1 MAPWRIRA
9 TMDEIHVA
17 RRYAGHPTIFS
28 VRLHHGGQ
36 FTKFPGRKYI
46 KGKQNYV
53 DLLDIDTFSIHDID
67 EMMEEL
73 GHIDSDETLLYYHFL
88 RPFGDLDF
96 GLFALGSDQ
105 DVHHLGT
112 YVANHKV
119 IDVYIE
125 HGKTNL
131 HTYSMSPNPSK
142 VKIVE
147 IKEPPACS
155 KQLFLEWND
164 SPIEHES
171 VPDLT
176 EVENDSHLDKEPSL
190 VDHIEFEMNVENED
204 DYDGSGHNNGSG
216 NDEFDDDSESEDSDF
231 FIDED
236 NLIHDVDVDMKDFHM
251 NIDKDVEWVGGS
263 SESNVPEDTQQ
274 GDLEVINTE
283 VLLSGSSSDEAND
296 GKRRKTIRAI
306 HRAYEND
313 AALVSEPFYIFQ
325 TFSSSKDFKT
335 QVKLHSIRTRREIQL
350 EKNDKNR
357 VRFVCKGTIPNL
369 ATNEEEK
376 CPWVIYCSKWKR
388 DIDWMVKTYT
398 KEHRCLQTRKVKACD
413 YKFLSEHIVQV
424 IETNPKIPIRA
435 LREQLQ
441 REYQMDI
448 SHMKTFR
455 AKQQAL
461 KHVQGDYASQ
471 YRLLRDYVLEV
482 QARNPDTTVKIDVE
496 SEANPTVETRTFRR
510 IYVCIGALKRGFAA
524 GRRDFLGLDGAFVKG
539 PYPGQVLSAVALDG
553 NNGIYPLA
561 YAVVESETLNSWT
574 WFLSNLGD
582 DLGLGTNSN
591 FTFMSDRQK
600 GLLPAIATLFPCAE
614 HRYCLRHIHDN
625 MKKNWRGKVFKD
637 LLWECATTSN
647 VQHFHQAMEK
657 LKKLN
662 NDAYE
667 WLKQIPPQSWARSH
681 FTAFNSKIEDGRDA
695 PIINCIEFIREY
707 IMKKIVK
714 VDKEIQKVV
723 GPLTPTATTILDNI
737 KSKAEQYVATF
748 CGAGK
753 YQVAGPWQDQC
764 IVDVGQQS
772 CTCKRWELTGIPC
785 KHGVA
790 AIWDMGRN
798 DKDVGIPESFVH
810 PCYWLSS
817 WKEMYSFKVSP
828 INGRSMWEKSA
839 IPTTLLPPKHRVPI
853 GRPKKKRTI
862 SIVEKEDFVRGN
874 TASRAHRSVTCTK
887 CNNVGHNARTCK
899 GQRPIVGGGGG
910 QSQVKGKGKGKATT

>member
-9 TMDEIHVA
+9 TMDEIDVA

-105 DVHHLGT
+105 DVHHL
-112 YVANHKV
+112 
-119 IDVYIE
+119 
-125 HGKTNL
+125 
-131 HTYSMSPNPSK
+131 
-142 VKIVE
+142 
-147 IKEPPACS
+147 
-155 KQLFLEWND
+155 
-164 SPIEHES
+164 
-171 VPDLT
+171 DLT

-296 GKRRKTIRAI
+296 
-306 HRAYEND
+306 
-313 AALVSEPFYIFQ
+313 
-325 TFSSSKDFKT
+325 
-335 QVKLHSIRTRREIQL
+335 
-350 EKNDKNR
+350 
-357 VRFVCKGTIPNL
+357 
-369 ATNEEEK
+369 
-376 CPWVIYCSKWKR
+376 
-388 DIDWMVKTYT
+388 
-398 KEHRCLQTRKVKACD
+398 
-413 YKFLSEHIVQV
+413 EHIVQV

-681 FTAFNSKIEDGRDA
+681 FTGRAHCDALTNNLCEAFNSKIEDGRDA

-714 VDKEIQKVV
+714 VDKCDNRKFWSIQSQ
-723 GPLTPTATTILDNI
+723 I
-737 KSKAEQYVATF
+737 KSTSQT
-748 CGAGK
+748 
-753 YQVAGPWQDQC
+753 
-764 IVDVGQQS
+764 GQ
-772 CTCKRWELTGIPC
+772 L
-785 KHGVA
+785 
-790 AIWDMGRN
+790 N
-798 DKDVGIPESFVH
+798 
-810 PCYWLSS
+810 
-817 WKEMYSFKVSP
+817 
-828 INGRSMWEKSA
+828 
-839 IPTTLLPPKHRVPI
+839 
-853 GRPKKKRTI
+853 
-862 SIVEKEDFVRGN
+862 
-874 TASRAHRSVTCTK
+874 
-887 CNNVGHNARTCK
+887 
-899 GQRPIVGGGGG
+899 
-910 QSQVKGKGKGKATT
+910 

>member
-9 TMDEIHVA
+9 TMDEIDVA
-17 RRYAGHPTIFS
+17 HRYVGHPMIFS

-53 DLLDIDTFSIHDID
+53 DLLDIDTFAIHDID

-88 RPFGDLDF
+88 RPFGNLDF

-112 YVANHKV
+112 FVANHKL

-131 HTYSMSPNPSK
+131 HTYSMSPNLSK

-176 EVENDSHLDKEPSL
+176 EVKNDSHLDKEPSL

-236 NLIHDVDVDMKDFHM
+236 NLIHDVDVDMKDLHM

-306 HRAYEND
+306 QRAYEND
-313 AALVSEPFYIFQ
+313 AALVSETFYIFQ

-398 KEHRCLQTRKVKACD
+398 KEHRCLQTRKVKACH

-455 AKQQAL
+455 EKQQAL

-482 QARNPDTTVKIDVE
+482 QARNPDTTVKFDVE
-496 SEANPTVETRTFRR
+496 SEANPTVETRTFKR
-510 IYVCIGALKRGFAA
+510 IYVCIGALKRGFAV

-539 PYPGQVLSAVALDG
+539 PYPGQVLSVVALDG

-561 YAVVESETLNSWT
+561 YVVVESETLNSWT

-582 DLGLGTNSN
+582 GLGRAHCDALTNN
-591 FTFMSDRQK
+591 
-600 GLLPAIATLFPCAE
+600 LCE
-614 HRYCLRHIHDN
+614 
-625 MKKNWRGKVFKD
+625 
-637 LLWECATTSN
+637 
-647 VQHFHQAMEK
+647 
-657 LKKLN
+657 
-662 NDAYE
+662 
-667 WLKQIPPQSWARSH
+667 
-681 FTAFNSKIEDGRDA
+681 AFNSKIEDGRDA

-723 GPLTPTATTILDNI
+723 GPLTPTATTILDKI

-772 CTCKRWELTGIPC
+772 CTCKRWELTGITR

-874 TASRAHRSVTCTK
+874 TTSRAHRSVTCTK
-887 CNNVGHNARTCK
+887 CNNVSHNARTCK
-899 GQRPIVGGGGG
+899 GQRPIIGGGGG

>member
-9 TMDEIHVA
+9 TMDEIDVA

-67 EMMEEL
+67 EIMEEL

-112 YVANHKV
+112 YVANHKL

-190 VDHIEFEMNVENED
+190 VDHIEFEMNVENDD
-204 DYDGSGHNNGSG
+204 DYDGSGYNNGSG

-251 NIDKDVEWVGGS
+251 NIDKDVEW
-263 SESNVPEDTQQ
+263 
-274 GDLEVINTE
+274 LEVLLKVMYLKIHNK

-306 HRAYEND
+306 QRAYEND

-448 SHMKTFR
+448 LHMKTFR

-461 KHVQGDYASQ
+461 KHVQGDYVSQ

-539 PYPGQVLSAVALDG
+539 PYPGQVLSAVALD
-553 NNGIYPLA
+553 
-561 YAVVESETLNSWT
+561 ETLNSWT

-600 GLLPAIATLFPCAE
+600 GLLSAIATLFLCAE

-625 MKKNWRGKVFKD
+625 MKKNWRGK
-637 LLWECATTSN
+637 N
-647 VQHFHQAMEK
+647 
-657 LKKLN
+657 LN

-667 WLKQIPPQSWARSH
+667 WLKRIPPQSWARSH
-681 FTAFNSKIEDGRDA
+681 FTGRAHCDALTNNLCEAFNSKIEDGRDA
-695 PIINCIEFIREY
+695 PIINCIDAPES
-707 IMKKIVK
+707 
-714 VDKEIQKVV
+714 
-723 GPLTPTATTILDNI
+723 PLTPTATTILDKI

-817 WKEMYSFKVSP
+817 WKKMYSFKVSP

-874 TASRAHRSVTCTK
+874 TASRAHRSVTCMK

>member
-9 TMDEIHVA
+9 TMDEIDVA

-263 SESNVPEDTQQ
+263 SET
-274 GDLEVINTE
+274 
-283 VLLSGSSSDEAND
+283 
-296 GKRRKTIRAI
+296 
-306 HRAYEND
+306 
-313 AALVSEPFYIFQ
+313 
-325 TFSSSKDFKT
+325 
-335 QVKLHSIRTRREIQL
+335 
-350 EKNDKNR
+350 
-357 VRFVCKGTIPNL
+357 
-369 ATNEEEK
+369 
-376 CPWVIYCSKWKR
+376 
-388 DIDWMVKTYT
+388 
-398 KEHRCLQTRKVKACD
+398 
-413 YKFLSEHIVQV
+413 
-424 IETNPKIPIRA
+424 
-435 LREQLQ
+435 
-441 REYQMDI
+441 
-448 SHMKTFR
+448 
-455 AKQQAL
+455 
-461 KHVQGDYASQ
+461 
-471 YRLLRDYVLEV
+471 
-482 QARNPDTTVKIDVE
+482 
-496 SEANPTVETRTFRR
+496 
-510 IYVCIGALKRGFAA
+510 

-539 PYPGQVLSAVALDG
+539 PYPGQVLSAVALD
-553 NNGIYPLA
+553 
-561 YAVVESETLNSWT
+561 
-574 WFLSNLGD
+574 
-582 DLGLGTNSN
+582 GLGTNSN

-681 FTAFNSKIEDGRDA
+681 FTGRAHCDALTNNMCEAFNSKIEDGRDA

-772 CTCKRWELTGIPC
+772 CTCKRWELIGIPC

-862 SIVEKEDFVRGN
+862 SIVKR
-874 TASRAHRSVTCTK
+874 
-887 CNNVGHNARTCK
+887 RTLLEETQHQ
-899 GQRPIVGGGGG
+899 GPID
-910 QSQVKGKGKGKATT
+910 Q

>member
-1 MAPWRIRA
+1 
-9 TMDEIHVA
+9 
-17 RRYAGHPTIFS
+17 
-28 VRLHHGGQ
+28 
-36 FTKFPGRKYI
+36 
-46 KGKQNYV
+46 
-53 DLLDIDTFSIHDID
+53 
-67 EMMEEL
+67 
-73 GHIDSDETLLYYHFL
+73 
-88 RPFGDLDF
+88 
-96 GLFALGSDQ
+96 
-105 DVHHLGT
+105 
-112 YVANHKV
+112 
-119 IDVYIE
+119 
-125 HGKTNL
+125 
-131 HTYSMSPNPSK
+131 
-142 VKIVE
+142 
-147 IKEPPACS
+147 
-155 KQLFLEWND
+155 
-164 SPIEHES
+164 
-171 VPDLT
+171 
-176 EVENDSHLDKEPSL
+176 
-190 VDHIEFEMNVENED
+190 
-204 DYDGSGHNNGSG
+204 
-216 NDEFDDDSESEDSDF
+216 
-231 FIDED
+231 
-236 NLIHDVDVDMKDFHM
+236 M

-313 AALVSEPFYIFQ
+313 AAL
-325 TFSSSKDFKT
+325 
-335 QVKLHSIRTRREIQL
+335 
-350 EKNDKNR
+350 
-357 VRFVCKGTIPNL
+357 G
-369 ATNEEEK
+369 
-376 CPWVIYCSKWKR
+376 
-388 DIDWMVKTYT
+388 
-398 KEHRCLQTRKVKACD
+398 KA
-413 YKFLSEHIVQV
+413 
-424 IETNPKIPIRA
+424 
-435 LREQLQ
+435 
-441 REYQMDI
+441 
-448 SHMKTFR
+448 
-455 AKQQAL
+455 QAL

-539 PYPGQVLSAVALDG
+539 PYLGQVLSVVALDG

-561 YAVVESETLNSWT
+561 YVVVESETLNSWT

-667 WLKQIPPQSWARSH
+667 WLKQIPPQSLARSH
-681 FTAFNSKIEDGRDA
+681 FTGREHCDALTNNLCEAFNSKIEDGHDA

-723 GPLTPTATTILDNI
+723 GPLTPTATTILDKI
-737 KSKAEQYVATF
+737 KSKAEQSTKLHVKKVGINRNSVQTW
-748 CGAGK
+748 CGCYLKTWGGMTKMWESHNHLCIHVTGYQAGK
-753 YQVAGPWQDQC
+753 RC
-764 IVDVGQQS
+764 I
-772 CTCKRWELTGIPC
+772 
-785 KHGVA
+785 
-790 AIWDMGRN
+790 
-798 DKDVGIPESFVH
+798 
-810 PCYWLSS
+810 
-817 WKEMYSFKVSP
+817 
-828 INGRSMWEKSA
+828 
-839 IPTTLLPPKHRVPI
+839 LL
-853 GRPKKKRTI
+853 RPKKKRSI

-887 CNNVGHNARTCK
+887 CNNVGHNAKTCK
-899 GQRPIVGGGGG
+899 GQRPIIGGGGG

>member
-9 TMDEIHVA
+9 TMDEIDVA

-313 AALVSEPFYIFQ
+313 ASLVSEPFYIFQ

-413 YKFLSEHIVQV
+413 YKFLLEHIVQV

-482 QARNPDTTVKIDVE
+482 QAV
-496 SEANPTVETRTFRR
+496 
-510 IYVCIGALKRGFAA
+510 GF
-524 GRRDFLGLDGAFVKG
+524 
-539 PYPGQVLSAVALDG
+539 
-553 NNGIYPLA
+553 
-561 YAVVESETLNSWT
+561 
-574 WFLSNLGD
+574 
-582 DLGLGTNSN
+582 
-591 FTFMSDRQK
+591 
-600 GLLPAIATLFPCAE
+600 
-614 HRYCLRHIHDN
+614 
-625 MKKNWRGKVFKD
+625 
-637 LLWECATTSN
+637 
-647 VQHFHQAMEK
+647 
-657 LKKLN
+657 
-662 NDAYE
+662 
-667 WLKQIPPQSWARSH
+667 
-681 FTAFNSKIEDGRDA
+681 
-695 PIINCIEFIREY
+695 
-707 IMKKIVK
+707 
-714 VDKEIQKVV
+714 
-723 GPLTPTATTILDNI
+723 
-737 KSKAEQYVATF
+737 
-748 CGAGK
+748 
-753 YQVAGPWQDQC
+753 
-764 IVDVGQQS
+764 
-772 CTCKRWELTGIPC
+772 
-785 KHGVA
+785 
-790 AIWDMGRN
+790 
-798 DKDVGIPESFVH
+798 
-810 PCYWLSS
+810 
-817 WKEMYSFKVSP
+817 
-828 INGRSMWEKSA
+828 
-839 IPTTLLPPKHRVPI
+839 
-853 GRPKKKRTI
+853 
-862 SIVEKEDFVRGN
+862 
-874 TASRAHRSVTCTK
+874 
-887 CNNVGHNARTCK
+887 
-899 GQRPIVGGGGG
+899 
-910 QSQVKGKGKGKATT
+910 

>member
-9 TMDEIHVA
+9 TMDEIDVA
-17 RRYAGHPTIFS
+17 RRYVGHSTIFS

-46 KGKQNYV
+46 NGKQNYV

-73 GHIDSDETLLYYHFL
+73 GHIDSDQTLLYYHFL

-96 GLFALGSDQ
+96 GLFCFGFRS
-105 DVHHLGT
+105 G
-112 YVANHKV
+112 
-119 IDVYIE
+119 
-125 HGKTNL
+125 
-131 HTYSMSPNPSK
+131 
-142 VKIVE
+142 
-147 IKEPPACS
+147 CS
-155 KQLFLEWND
+155 
-164 SPIEHES
+164 SS
-171 VPDLT
+171 GY
-176 EVENDSHLDKEPSL
+176 
-190 VDHIEFEMNVENED
+190 NED

-216 NDEFDDDSESEDSDF
+216 SDEFDDDSESQDSDF

-236 NLIHDVDVDMKDFHM
+236 NLIHDVNVDMKDFHM

-296 GKRRKTIRAI
+296 
-306 HRAYEND
+306 
-313 AALVSEPFYIFQ
+313 
-325 TFSSSKDFKT
+325 
-335 QVKLHSIRTRREIQL
+335 
-350 EKNDKNR
+350 EKNDKNM

-376 CPWVIYCSKWKR
+376 CPWVIYCSKWKC

-424 IETNPKIPIRA
+424 IETNPKIPIRD

-455 AKQQAL
+455 AKQQAF
-461 KHVQGDYASQ
+461 KHVQGNYGSQ

-496 SEANPTVETRTFRR
+496 SEVTPTVETRTFRR

-539 PYPGQVLSAVALDG
+539 PYRGQVLSAVALDG

-561 YAVVESETLNSWT
+561 YTVVESETLNSWT

-582 DLGLGTNSN
+582 DLGLGINSN
-591 FTFMSDRQK
+591 FMFMSDRQK
-600 GLLPAIATLFPCAE
+600 
-614 HRYCLRHIHDN
+614 HRYCLRQIHDN

-657 LKKLN
+657 IKKLN

-681 FTAFNSKIEDGRDA
+681 FTGKAHCDALTNNLCEAFNSKIEDGRDA

-723 GPLTPTATTILDNI
+723 GPLTPTATTILDKI

-748 CGAGK
+748 CGARK
-753 YQVAGPWQDQC
+753 YQVAGPWKDQC

-772 CTCKRWELTGIPC
+772 CTCK
-785 KHGVA
+785 
-790 AIWDMGRN
+790 
-798 DKDVGIPESFVH
+798 
-810 PCYWLSS
+810 S

-874 TASRAHRSVTCTK
+874 TSSRAHRSVTCTN

-899 GQRPIVGGGGG
+899 GKRPIVGGGGG

>member
-9 TMDEIHVA
+9 TMDEIDVA

-376 CPWVIYCSKWKR
+376 CPWVIYC
-388 DIDWMVKTYT
+388 T
-398 KEHRCLQTRKVKACD
+398 
-413 YKFLSEHIVQV
+413 
-424 IETNPKIPIRA
+424 
-435 LREQLQ
+435 
-441 REYQMDI
+441 
-448 SHMKTFR
+448 
-455 AKQQAL
+455 
-461 KHVQGDYASQ
+461 
-471 YRLLRDYVLEV
+471 
-482 QARNPDTTVKIDVE
+482 
-496 SEANPTVETRTFRR
+496 
-510 IYVCIGALKRGFAA
+510 
-524 GRRDFLGLDGAFVKG
+524 
-539 PYPGQVLSAVALDG
+539 
-553 NNGIYPLA
+553 
-561 YAVVESETLNSWT
+561 
-574 WFLSNLGD
+574 
-582 DLGLGTNSN
+582 
-591 FTFMSDRQK
+591 
-600 GLLPAIATLFPCAE
+600 
-614 HRYCLRHIHDN
+614 
-625 MKKNWRGKVFKD
+625 
-637 LLWECATTSN
+637 
-647 VQHFHQAMEK
+647 
-657 LKKLN
+657 
-662 NDAYE
+662 
-667 WLKQIPPQSWARSH
+667 
-681 FTAFNSKIEDGRDA
+681 FNSKIEDGRDA

-772 CTCKRWELTGIPC
+772 CTCKRWELIGIPC

>member
-1 MAPWRIRA
+1 MAPWRIHA
-9 TMDEIHVA
+9 TMDEIDVA

-73 GHIDSDETLLYYHFL
+73 GHIDSDQTLLYYHFM

-96 GLFALGSDQ
+96 GLFAFRSDQ
-105 DVHHLGT
+105 DVHHL
-112 YVANHKV
+112 
-119 IDVYIE
+119 
-125 HGKTNL
+125 
-131 HTYSMSPNPSK
+131 
-142 VKIVE
+142 
-147 IKEPPACS
+147 
-155 KQLFLEWND
+155 
-164 SPIEHES
+164 
-171 VPDLT
+171 DLT

-190 VDHIEFEMNVENED
+190 VDHIDFEMNIENED
-204 DYDGSGHNNGSG
+204 DYDGSGNNNGSG
-216 NDEFDDDSESEDSDF
+216 SDEFDDD
-231 FIDED
+231 
-236 NLIHDVDVDMKDFHM
+236 NFHM

-274 GDLEVINTE
+274 
-283 VLLSGSSSDEAND
+283 
-296 GKRRKTIRAI
+296 
-306 HRAYEND
+306 
-313 AALVSEPFYIFQ
+313 ALVSEPFYIFQ
-325 TFSSSKDFKT
+325 TFSLSKDFKT

-357 VRFVCKGTIPNL
+357 VRFLCKGTIPYL

-388 DIDWMVKTYT
+388 DIDWMVKRYT

-413 YKFLSEHIVQV
+413 YKFLSKHIVQV
-424 IETNPKIPIRA
+424 IETNPKTPIRA

-448 SHMKTFR
+448 SHMKTFG
-455 AKQQAL
+455 AKQKAL
-461 KHVQGDYASQ
+461 KHVQGDNASQ
-471 YRLLRDYVLEV
+471 YRLLRDYILEV
-482 QARNPDTTVKIDVE
+482 QARNPDTMVKIDVE
-496 SEANPTVETRTFRR
+496 SEANPTVETITFRR

-524 GRRDFLGLDGAFVKG
+524 GRRDFLGLDRAFVKG
-539 PYPGQVLSAVALDG
+539 PYPGQVLSAV
-553 NNGIYPLA
+553 
-561 YAVVESETLNSWT
+561 
-574 WFLSNLGD
+574 
-582 DLGLGTNSN
+582 
-591 FTFMSDRQK
+591 
-600 GLLPAIATLFPCAE
+600 
-614 HRYCLRHIHDN
+614 
-625 MKKNWRGKVFKD
+625 
-637 LLWECATTSN
+637 
-647 VQHFHQAMEK
+647 
-657 LKKLN
+657 
-662 NDAYE
+662 
-667 WLKQIPPQSWARSH
+667 
-681 FTAFNSKIEDGRDA
+681 IEEGRDA

-707 IMKKIVK
+707 IIKKIVK

-723 GPLTPTATTILDNI
+723 GPLTPTATTILDKI
-737 KSKAEQYVATF
+737 KS
-748 CGAGK
+748 
-753 YQVAGPWQDQC
+753 
-764 IVDVGQQS
+764 QQS
-772 CTCKRWELTGIPC
+772 CTCKRWELIGILW

-790 AIWDMGRN
+790 AVWDMKRN
-798 DKDVGIPESFVH
+798 TKDVGIPESFVY

-828 INGRSMWEKSA
+828 INGRSMWENST

-910 QSQVKGKGKGKATT
+910 QSRVKGKGKGKATT

>member
-1 MAPWRIRA
+1 
-9 TMDEIHVA
+9 MDEIDVA

-73 GHIDSDETLLYYHFL
+73 GHIDSDQTLLYYHFM

-96 GLFALGSDQ
+96 GLFAFRSDQ

-112 YVANHKV
+112 YVANHKL
-119 IDVYIE
+119 ID
-125 HGKTNL
+125 
-131 HTYSMSPNPSK
+131 
-142 VKIVE
+142 
-147 IKEPPACS
+147 
-155 KQLFLEWND
+155 LFLEWND

-190 VDHIEFEMNVENED
+190 VDHIDFEMNIENED
-204 DYDGSGHNNGSG
+204 DYDGSGNNNGSG
-216 NDEFDDDSESEDSDF
+216 SDEFDDD
-231 FIDED
+231 
-236 NLIHDVDVDMKDFHM
+236 K
-251 NIDKDVEWVGGS
+251 WVGGS

-274 GDLEVINTE
+274 
-283 VLLSGSSSDEAND
+283 
-296 GKRRKTIRAI
+296 
-306 HRAYEND
+306 
-313 AALVSEPFYIFQ
+313 ALVSEPFYIFQ
-325 TFSSSKDFKT
+325 TFSLSKDFKT

-357 VRFVCKGTIPNL
+357 VRFLCKGTIPYL

-388 DIDWMVKTYT
+388 DIDWMVKRYT

-413 YKFLSEHIVQV
+413 YKFLSKHIVQV
-424 IETNPKIPIRA
+424 IETNPKTPIRA

-448 SHMKTFR
+448 SHMKTFG
-455 AKQQAL
+455 AKQKAL
-461 KHVQGDYASQ
+461 KHVQGDNASQ
-471 YRLLRDYVLEV
+471 YRLLRDYILEV
-482 QARNPDTTVKIDVE
+482 QARNPDTMVKIDVE
-496 SEANPTVETRTFRR
+496 SEANPTVETITFRR

-524 GRRDFLGLDGAFVKG
+524 GRRDFLGLDRAFVKG
-539 PYPGQVLSAVALDG
+539 PYPGQVLSAV
-553 NNGIYPLA
+553 
-561 YAVVESETLNSWT
+561 
-574 WFLSNLGD
+574 
-582 DLGLGTNSN
+582 
-591 FTFMSDRQK
+591 
-600 GLLPAIATLFPCAE
+600 GLLPTIATLFPCAE
-614 HRYCLRHIHDN
+614 HLYSLRHIHDN
-625 MKKNWRGKVFKD
+625 MKKNWRGKEFKD
-637 LLWECATTSN
+637 LLWECAMTSN

-667 WLKQIPPQSWARSH
+667 WLKQIPPQ
-681 FTAFNSKIEDGRDA
+681 TFNSKIEEGRDA

-707 IMKKIVK
+707 IIKKIVK

-723 GPLTPTATTILDNI
+723 GPLTPTATTILDKI
-737 KSKAEQYVATF
+737 KS
-748 CGAGK
+748 
-753 YQVAGPWQDQC
+753 
-764 IVDVGQQS
+764 QQS
-772 CTCKRWELTGIPC
+772 CTCKRWELIGILW

-790 AIWDMGRN
+790 AVWDMKRN
-798 DKDVGIPESFVH
+798 TKDVGIPESFVY

-828 INGRSMWEKSA
+828 INGRSMWENST

-910 QSQVKGKGKGKATT
+910 QSRVKGKGKGKATT

>member
-1 MAPWRIRA
+1 
-9 TMDEIHVA
+9 
-17 RRYAGHPTIFS
+17 
-28 VRLHHGGQ
+28 
-36 FTKFPGRKYI
+36 
-46 KGKQNYV
+46 
-53 DLLDIDTFSIHDID
+53 
-67 EMMEEL
+67 
-73 GHIDSDETLLYYHFL
+73 
-88 RPFGDLDF
+88 
-96 GLFALGSDQ
+96 
-105 DVHHLGT
+105 
-112 YVANHKV
+112 
-119 IDVYIE
+119 
-125 HGKTNL
+125 
-131 HTYSMSPNPSK
+131 
-142 VKIVE
+142 
-147 IKEPPACS
+147 
-155 KQLFLEWND
+155 
-164 SPIEHES
+164 
-171 VPDLT
+171 
-176 EVENDSHLDKEPSL
+176 
-190 VDHIEFEMNVENED
+190 
-204 DYDGSGHNNGSG
+204 
-216 NDEFDDDSESEDSDF
+216 
-231 FIDED
+231 
-236 NLIHDVDVDMKDFHM
+236 MKDFHL

-296 GKRRKTIRAI
+296 GKRRKTIRSI
-306 HRAYEND
+306 QRAYEND
-313 AALVSEPFYIFQ
+313 VALVSEPFYIFQ

-369 ATNEEEK
+369 ATNEEDK
-376 CPWVIYCSKWKR
+376 CPWVIYYSKWKS

-448 SHMKTFR
+448 LHMKTFR
-455 AKQQAL
+455 AKHQAL

-482 QARNPDTTVKIDVE
+482 QARNPDTTAKIDVE

-539 PYPGQVLSAVALDG
+539 PNPDQVLSVVALDG

-591 FTFMSDRQK
+591 FTFMSDRKK
-600 GLLPAIATLFPCAE
+600 GLLPAIATLFPCVE
-614 HRYCLRHIHDN
+614 HCYCLRHIHDN

-681 FTAFNSKIEDGRDA
+681 FTGREHCDALTNNLCEAFNSKIEDGRDA
-695 PIINCIEFIREY
+695 PIINCIEFIR
-707 IMKKIVK
+707 K
-714 VDKEIQKVV
+714 
-723 GPLTPTATTILDNI
+723 L
-737 KSKAEQYVATF
+737 
-748 CGAGK
+748 
-753 YQVAGPWQDQC
+753 
-764 IVDVGQQS
+764 
-772 CTCKRWELTGIPC
+772 WELIGIPC

-817 WKEMYSFKVSP
+817 WKEMYSFKVSL
-828 INGRSMWEKSA
+828 INGRSMWENSA
-839 IPTTLLPPKHRVPI
+839 IPTTLLPPKHHVPI

-874 TASRAHRSVTCTK
+874 TTLRAHRSVTCAIQDVVVNGATVILAPVLSIINRK
-887 CNNVGHNARTCK
+887 HQHVDEGGVTNEIRWRMLSGKSRYPEYLPLLSRAAAIFPGYNLANLLGHSIIKPVPSLFTFK
-899 GQRPIVGGGGG
+899 IDDIQLTELSGITFLK
-910 QSQVKGKGKGKATT
+910 VKPSLKFESFKKNIP

>member
-1 MAPWRIRA
+1 MTPWRIRA
-9 TMDEIHVA
+9 TMDEIDVA

-105 DVHHLGT
+105 DVHHL
-112 YVANHKV
+112 
-119 IDVYIE
+119 
-125 HGKTNL
+125 
-131 HTYSMSPNPSK
+131 
-142 VKIVE
+142 
-147 IKEPPACS
+147 
-155 KQLFLEWND
+155 
-164 SPIEHES
+164 
-171 VPDLT
+171 
-176 EVENDSHLDKEPSL
+176 
-190 VDHIEFEMNVENED
+190 ENED

-216 NDEFDDDSESEDSDF
+216 NDEFDDDSESED
-231 FIDED
+231 
-236 NLIHDVDVDMKDFHM
+236 N
-251 NIDKDVEWVGGS
+251 
-263 SESNVPEDTQQ
+263 TQQ

-296 GKRRKTIRAI
+296 GKQRKTIRAI
-306 HRAYEND
+306 QRAYEND

-369 ATNEEEK
+369 AINEEEK
-376 CPWVIYCSKWKR
+376 CPWVIDCSKWKR

-413 YKFLSEHIVQV
+413 YKFLSKHIVQV

-441 REYQMDI
+441 HEYQMDI

-461 KHVQGDYASQ
+461 NHVQGDYASQ

-496 SEANPTVETRTFRR
+496 SEANPTVETRTFRH

-553 NNGIYPLA
+553 NNGIYPL
-561 YAVVESETLNSWT
+561 ETLNSWT

-600 GLLPAIATLFPCAE
+600 GLLPAIETLFPCAE

-681 FTAFNSKIEDGRDA
+681 FTGRAHCDALTNNLCEAFNNKIEDGHDA

-723 GPLTPTATTILDNI
+723 GPLTPAATTILDNI

-772 CTCKRWELTGIPC
+772 CTCKRWELTGIP
-785 KHGVA
+785 
-790 AIWDMGRN
+790 
-798 DKDVGIPESFVH
+798 
-810 PCYWLSS
+810 
-817 WKEMYSFKVSP
+817 
-828 INGRSMWEKSA
+828 
-839 IPTTLLPPKHRVPI
+839 
-853 GRPKKKRTI
+853 
-862 SIVEKEDFVRGN
+862 
-874 TASRAHRSVTCTK
+874 
-887 CNNVGHNARTCK
+887 
-899 GQRPIVGGGGG
+899 
-910 QSQVKGKGKGKATT
+910 

>member
-9 TMDEIHVA
+9 TMDEIDVA
-17 RRYAGHPTIFS
+17 RRYAGHSTIFS

-36 FTKFPGRKYI
+36 FTKFSGRKYI

-73 GHIDSDETLLYYHFL
+73 GHIDSDQTLLYYHFL

-105 DVHHLGT
+105 DVHHLGM
-112 YVANHKV
+112 YVANHKL

-176 EVENDSHLDKEPSL
+176 KVENDSHLDKEPSL
-190 VDHIEFEMNVENED
+190 VDHIDFEMNVENED

-216 NDEFDDDSESEDSDF
+216 SDEFDDDSESQDSDF

-306 HRAYEND
+306 QRAYEND

-350 EKNDKNR
+350 EKNDTNR

-435 LREQLQ
+435 LQEQLQ

-448 SHMKTFR
+448 SHMKTFK

-482 QARNPDTTVKIDVE
+482 QARNPDTMVKIDVE

-510 IYVCIGALKRGFAA
+510 IYVCIGALKQGFAA
-524 GRRDFLGLDGAFVKG
+524 GRKDFLGIDGAFVKG
-539 PYPGQVLSAVALDG
+539 PYPGQVLSAV
-553 NNGIYPLA
+553 
-561 YAVVESETLNSWT
+561 
-574 WFLSNLGD
+574 
-582 DLGLGTNSN
+582 
-591 FTFMSDRQK
+591 
-600 GLLPAIATLFPCAE
+600 GLLSAIATLFPCAE
-614 HRYCLRHIHDN
+614 HRYCLCHIHDN

-637 LLWECATTSN
+637 LPWECATTSN

-681 FTAFNSKIEDGRDA
+681 FTGRAHCDALTNNLYEAFNSKIDDGRDA
-695 PIINCIEFIREY
+695 PIVNCIEFIREY
-707 IMKKIVK
+707 IIKKIVK

-723 GPLTPTATTILDNI
+723 GPLTPTATTILDKI

-753 YQVAGPWQDQC
+753 YQVAGPWQDQF

-772 CTCKRWELTGIPC
+772 CMCKRWELTGIPC

-798 DKDVGIPESFVH
+798 SKD
-810 PCYWLSS
+810 
-817 WKEMYSFKVSP
+817 VSP

-839 IPTTLLPPKHRVPI
+839 IPTTLLPPKHHVPI

-862 SIVEKEDFVRGN
+862 SIMEKEDFVRGN
-874 TASRAHRSVTCTK
+874 TSSRAHRSVTCMK

>member
-9 TMDEIHVA
+9 TMDEIDVA
-17 RRYAGHPTIFS
+17 RRYGKCLLPQS
-28 VRLHHGGQ
+28 

-313 AALVSEPFYIFQ
+313 AAL
-325 TFSSSKDFKT
+325 
-335 QVKLHSIRTRREIQL
+335 
-350 EKNDKNR
+350 
-357 VRFVCKGTIPNL
+357 GTIPNL

-539 PYPGQVLSAVALDG
+539 PYPCQVLFAVALDG

-591 FTFMSDRQK
+591 FTFMTDRQK
-600 GLLPAIATLFPCAE
+600 GLLPAIATLFPCAG
-614 HRYCLRHIHDN
+614 HRYCLCHIHDN

-681 FTAFNSKIEDGRDA
+681 FTGRAHCDALTNNLCEAFNSKIEDGRDA

-839 IPTTLLPPKHRVPI
+839 M
-853 GRPKKKRTI
+853 
-862 SIVEKEDFVRGN
+862 
-874 TASRAHRSVTCTK
+874 
-887 CNNVGHNARTCK
+887 
-899 GQRPIVGGGGG
+899 
-910 QSQVKGKGKGKATT
+910 

>member
-1 MAPWRIRA
+1 
-9 TMDEIHVA
+9 
-17 RRYAGHPTIFS
+17 
-28 VRLHHGGQ
+28 
-36 FTKFPGRKYI
+36 
-46 KGKQNYV
+46 
-53 DLLDIDTFSIHDID
+53 
-67 EMMEEL
+67 
-73 GHIDSDETLLYYHFL
+73 
-88 RPFGDLDF
+88 
-96 GLFALGSDQ
+96 
-105 DVHHLGT
+105 
-112 YVANHKV
+112 
-119 IDVYIE
+119 
-125 HGKTNL
+125 
-131 HTYSMSPNPSK
+131 
-142 VKIVE
+142 
-147 IKEPPACS
+147 
-155 KQLFLEWND
+155 
-164 SPIEHES
+164 
-171 VPDLT
+171 
-176 EVENDSHLDKEPSL
+176 
-190 VDHIEFEMNVENED
+190 
-204 DYDGSGHNNGSG
+204 
-216 NDEFDDDSESEDSDF
+216 
-231 FIDED
+231 
-236 NLIHDVDVDMKDFHM
+236 M

-482 QARNPDTTVKIDVE
+482 QARNPYTTVKIDVE

-539 PYPGQVLSAVALDG
+539 PYPSQVLSVVALDG

-614 HRYCLRHIHDN
+614 HRYCLRHIQHE
-625 MKKNWRGKVFKD
+625 KELEGKGRAHCD
-637 LLWECATTSN
+637 ALT
-647 VQHFHQAMEK
+647 
-657 LKKLN
+657 N
-662 NDAYE
+662 NLCE
-667 WLKQIPPQSWARSH
+667 
-681 FTAFNSKIEDGRDA
+681 AFNSKIEDGRDA

-839 IPTTLLPPKHRVPI
+839 IPTTCCLQN
-853 GRPKKKRTI
+853 
-862 SIVEKEDFVRGN
+862 IVF
-874 TASRAHRSVTCTK
+874 
-887 CNNVGHNARTCK
+887 
-899 GQRPIVGGGGG
+899 P
-910 QSQVKGKGKGKATT
+910 

>member
-9 TMDEIHVA
+9 TMDEIDVA

-73 GHIDSDETLLYYHFL
+73 GYIDSDQTLLYYHFL

-112 YVANHKV
+112 YVANHKL

-131 HTYSMSPNPSK
+131 HTYSMSPNPNK
-142 VKIVE
+142 VKIIE

-155 KQLFLEWND
+155 RQLFLEWND

-171 VPDLT
+171 VPDLK

-190 VDHIEFEMNVENED
+190 VDHIDFEMNIENED

-216 NDEFDDDSESEDSDF
+216 SDEFDDD
-231 FIDED
+231 
-236 NLIHDVDVDMKDFHM
+236 N
-251 NIDKDVEWVGGS
+251 
-263 SESNVPEDTQQ
+263 TQQ

-283 VLLSGSSSDEAND
+283 VLLSGSSSDEEND

-306 HRAYEND
+306 QRAYEND
-313 AALVSEPFYIFQ
+313 ATLVSEPFYIFQ

-376 CPWVIYCSKWKR
+376 CPWVIYCSKWKH

-441 REYQMDI
+441 HEYQMDI
-448 SHMKTFR
+448 SYMKTFR

-461 KHVQGDYASQ
+461 NRVQGDYASQ

-482 QARNPDTTVKIDVE
+482 QARNTDTTVKIDVE

-510 IYVCIGALKRGFAA
+510 IYVCIEALKRGFAT
-524 GRRDFLGLDGAFVKG
+524 GKRDFLGLDGAFVKG
-539 PYPGQVLSAVALDG
+539 PYPGQVLSVVALDG
-553 NNGIYPLA
+553 NNRIYPLA
-561 YAVVESETLNSWT
+561 YVVVESETLNSWT

-582 DLGLGTNSN
+582 DL
-591 FTFMSDRQK
+591 
-600 GLLPAIATLFPCAE
+600 E
-614 HRYCLRHIHDN
+614 HRCCLRHIHDN

-647 VQHFHQAMEK
+647 VQHFYQAMEK

-667 WLKQIPPQSWARSH
+667 WLKQILPQSWARSH
-681 FTAFNSKIEDGRDA
+681 FT
-695 PIINCIEFIREY
+695 
-707 IMKKIVK
+707 
-714 VDKEIQKVV
+714 
-723 GPLTPTATTILDNI
+723 GPLTPTATTILDKI

-753 YQVAGPWQDQC
+753 YQVVGPWQDQC

-772 CTCKRWELTGIPC
+772 CTCK
-785 KHGVA
+785 
-790 AIWDMGRN
+790 
-798 DKDVGIPESFVH
+798 
-810 PCYWLSS
+810 S

-862 SIVEKEDFVRGN
+862 SIVEKEDFVKGN
-874 TASRAHRSVTCTK
+874 TTSRAHRSVTCTK

-899 GQRPIVGGGGG
+899 GKRPIVGGGGG

>member
-1 MAPWRIRA
+1 MTPWRIRA
-9 TMDEIHVA
+9 TMDEIDVA

-96 GLFALGSDQ
+96 GLFALGQ

-131 HTYSMSPNPSK
+131 HTYYMSPNPSK

-176 EVENDSHLDKEPSL
+176 EVENDSHFDKEPSL

-313 AALVSEPFYIFQ
+313 ATLVSEPFYIFQ

-376 CPWVIYCSKWKR
+376 CPWVIYCR
-388 DIDWMVKTYT
+388 RA
-398 KEHRCLQTRKVKACD
+398 HCD
-413 YKFLSEHIVQV
+413 AL
-424 IETNPKIPIRA
+424 TN
-435 LREQLQ
+435 
-441 REYQMDI
+441 
-448 SHMKTFR
+448 
-455 AKQQAL
+455 
-461 KHVQGDYASQ
+461 
-471 YRLLRDYVLEV
+471 
-482 QARNPDTTVKIDVE
+482 
-496 SEANPTVETRTFRR
+496 
-510 IYVCIGALKRGFAA
+510 
-524 GRRDFLGLDGAFVKG
+524 
-539 PYPGQVLSAVALDG
+539 
-553 NNGIYPLA
+553 
-561 YAVVESETLNSWT
+561 
-574 WFLSNLGD
+574 NL
-582 DLGLGTNSN
+582 
-591 FTFMSDRQK
+591 
-600 GLLPAIATLFPCAE
+600 CE
-614 HRYCLRHIHDN
+614 
-625 MKKNWRGKVFKD
+625 
-637 LLWECATTSN
+637 
-647 VQHFHQAMEK
+647 
-657 LKKLN
+657 
-662 NDAYE
+662 
-667 WLKQIPPQSWARSH
+667 
-681 FTAFNSKIEDGRDA
+681 AFNSKIEDGRDA